1 MTRSVSTSGPLDKE
15 DTGGQK
21 LIPTGSLPT
30 TLQGATVCILVFLKI
45 WTLIIYMI
53 LFTLSETALLALIF
67 FKFPTEDM
75 FIDLG
80 GRGREREASV

>member
-15 DTGGQK
+15 DTGGKK

-53 LFTLSETALLALIF
+53 LFTLSKTALLALIF
-67 FKFPTEDM
+67 FNSHPRIYLLILKSEE
-75 FIDLG
+75 G
-80 GRGREREASV
+80 